1 MPFSLQNLLASEIDI
16 RHKEPFLTEA
26 LNTKVGGGI
35 TPVGIYRGF
44 QLTTNPTPM
53 NVTVTSLTN
62 SEHTAVLEA
71 AGGESITVRRQGGDF
86 ALDLTV
92 AASSTVVIAIQ
103 ANYTLGNTT
112 QGDIRAFTVAE
123 YDALANYYDLV
134 FLGTVV
140 VPGAGVIPAA
150 NISDHRRTRPTD
162 PVERRKGIPLLRN
175 PQFARG
181 DTGLAYGR
189 NALPW
194 QWGSAAIADSWLL
207 PVVSGSALEDSDKV
221 LAVQT
226 VPTTIATL
234 LLSQYCTPPV
244 NQAYLGGVLLQFTVE
259 VLEALTGGTAAL
271 FVNWRQLDGS
281 AGSAPA
287 VSLATLLGSV
297 GTDTLRAFVP
307 APTAT
312 DHHISSVGLIM
323 IGATFTGAGTV
334 FQILDF
340 QATAYSRDEVEPD
353 IEEWMRSLETH
364 EVTIWDPSLSSRL
377 STANT
382 SLAAVLR
389 YAQGADPI
397 LSIDRL
403 DSGDPVSNPY
413 PSLQLQGSLRDLGTS
428 VASEDPRVTA
438 PYITAERTLMWAS
451 SERGGSG
458 ATIRAYLQEGV
469 AEFTINA
476 RWNSGTTQWVKDD
489 TALDAY
495 RTRVTVQGIQP
506 QVYTPVGPFAEAAW
520 VDTTLLSFGRAVTDP
535 SLSIKTPNLSVSG
548 DRQLLISFP
557 PIAGATPI
565 AIYKVQGVSSTIWEL
580 SVNATWSGTVW
591 NRTVAFRNSYRISL
605 DPSEGFKVSFYD
617 SSDADGWLEAAWN
630 HNHEL
635 RTLEPV
641 SGGQAARAQFVNGQV
656 LFTSGD
662 FTNQIGEAPE
672 PHALYSVNTP
682 KAFAT
687 ISMVLGTPT
696 FQQHFGFVPG
706 STSVVGTT
714 LTLTLDNAMNGS
726 DYCVVANHLLANPLG
741 VTPVTSTT
749 LAIGL
754 NNFAGAAIN
763 WSTVTTAVFVMVMGR
778 QP

>member
-44 QLTTNPTPM
+44 LLTTNPTPM

-92 AASSTVVIAIQ
+92 AASTTVVIAIQ

-140 VPGAGVIPAA
+140 VPGAGLISAA
-150 NISDHRRTRPTD
+150 SISDHRRTRPTD

-175 PQFARG
+175 PQFSRG

-194 QWGSAAIADSWLL
+194 QWGSAAITDSWFL

-234 LLSQYCTPPV
+234 LLAQYCTPPL
-244 NQAYLGGVLLQFTVE
+244 NQTYLGGVSVQLTVE
-259 VLEALTGGTAAL
+259 VFEALTGGTAAL

-281 AGSAPA
+281 AGSTPA
-287 VSLATLLGSV
+287 VNLSTLLGSV
-297 GTDTLRAFVP
+297 GTDTLQVYFP

-312 DHHISSVGLIM
+312 DHHISRVAILLS
-323 IGATFTGAGTV
+323 GATFTGAGTV

-340 QATAYSRDEVEPD
+340 QATAYSRDEVAPD
-353 IEEWMRSLETH
+353 VEEWLRSLETH
-364 EVTIWDPSLSSRL
+364 EVTIWDPNLTSRL
-377 STANT
+377 STAST

-397 LSIDRL
+397 LSVDRL
-403 DSGDPVSNPY
+403 DSADPTTNPY

-438 PYITAERTLMWAS
+438 PYITAERTLMWSS

-458 ATIRAYLQEGV
+458 NTVRAYLQESV
-469 AEFTINA
+469 AEFTFNA
-476 RWNSGTTQWVKDD
+476 RWDSGTTQWVKDD
-489 TALDAY
+489 TAADAY
-495 RTRVTVQGIQP
+495 RTRVTPSGLQP
-506 QVYTPVGPFAEAAW
+506 QVYTAVGPFAEAAW
-520 VDTTLLSFGRAVTDP
+520 VDTTQLSHGRTVTDP
-535 SLSIKTPNLSVSG
+535 SVSVRTPNISVSG
-548 DRQLLISFP
+548 DRQLIMSMP
-557 PIAGATPI
+557 EIAGSTPI
-565 AIYKVQGVSSTIWEL
+565 HIYKSLGISQALFEIT
-580 SVNATWSGTVW
+580 VNATWSGTVW
-591 NRTVAFRNSYRISL
+591 NRTVAFRNSYRLML
-605 DPSEGFKVSFYD
+605 DPSSGFRIHHYD
-617 SSDADGWLEAAWN
+617 NSDADGWAEASWSTYLTFAV
-630 HNHEL
+630 HEVADNGGL
-635 RTLEPV
+635 LTLNNGAVSFSPV
-641 SGGQAARAQFVNGQV
+641 
-656 LFTSGD
+656 GD
-662 FTNQIGEAPE
+662 YTNRVGIVPVANT
-672 PHALYSVNTP
+672 LYAMNTP

-714 LTLTLDNAMNGS
+714 LTLTLENAMDGT
-726 DYCVVANHLLANPLG
+726 DYCIVANHLLANPLG